1 MLKPSNPYALRR
13 GHKVVEKK
21 ILPEYYEAV
30 ITGKKKFELRKDED
44 DIQQGDYILLREFDG
59 EKYTGREQLCDVPY
73 VLRHCPEYGLM
84 DGYCILS
91 IQKAQTIDAEHVRH
105 GHWIVSNKSS
115 WSQCSVCKRH
125 FLYVWD
131 YENAD
136 ERCRHCGAIMDEP
149 MEVLE

>member
-1 MLKPSNPYALRR
+1 MPRYINVDDLIKN
-13 GHKVVEKK
+13 HNVK
-21 ILPEYYEAV
+21 YEGCTEEFVKGYMAAHNDWTRL
-30 ITGKKKFELRKDED
+30 IMSAPAIEIED
-44 DIQQGDYILLREFDG
+44 
-59 EKYTGREQLCDVPY
+59 
-73 VLRHCPEYGLM
+73 
-84 DGYCILS
+84 
-91 IQKAQTIDAEHVRH
+91 VRH